1 MFARFTGDCS
11 KRRKGHRH
19 YDSYVNGSVNKSIEK
34 ELIAKLSENYGRNKC
49 VSVLLL
55 LVMLSLIDAGVGA
68 KANFAVA
75 VLMSVRV
82 KTLAAYLFSSEWEM
96 EP

>member
-1 MFARFTGDCS
+1 MFARFTGSCG

-19 YDSYVNGSVNKSIEK
+19 YDSYVNASVNKSIEK

-49 VSVLLL
+49 VSVLLM
-55 LVMLSLIDAGVGA
+55 LVKLRLIDAGVGA

-75 VLMSVRV
+75 VLM
-82 KTLAAYLFSSEWEM
+82 
-96 EP
+96 